1 MKLLVCGGRDYKDIE
16 RFDKEMD
23 NIFSLYQIDTIIE
36 GGASGA
42 DNMAKNYALKN
53 KIKLIEVKADWQHFG
68 KAAGPIRNKKM
79 LSMLD
84 NNDCVLAFW
93 NGISKGTKNMI
104 EIARNKN
111 IKVIIINIKKD

>member
-16 RFDKEMD
+16 RFNKEMD
-23 NIFSLYQIDTIIE
+23 NIFSLYQNQIDTIIE

-53 KIKLIEVKADWQHFG
+53 KINLIEVKANWQHFG

-104 EIARNKN
+104 KIAKDKN
-111 IKVIIINIKKD
+111 ITVIVISI

>member
-1 MKLLVCGGRDYKDIE
+1 MKLLVCGGRDYKDVE
-16 RFDKEMD
+16 HFNKEMS
-23 NIFSLYQIDTIIE
+23 NIFSLYQNQIDTIIE

-53 KIKLIEVKADWQHFG
+53 KINLVEVKADWQHFG
-68 KAAGPIRNKKM
+68 KAAGPIRNQRM

-84 NNDCVLAFW
+84 SNYCVLAFW
-93 NGISKGTKNMI
+93 NGVSKGTKNMI

-111 IKVIIINIKKD
+111 IKVIIINIK